1 MALPIEERSCLCD
14 SQDCWICVEEF
25 KLTMEDIQRARD
37 NWEQIEREAIQRL
50 LDAIAEEDKK
60 NER

>member
-1 MALPIEERSCLCD
+1 MSLPIEERLCLCD
-14 SQDCWICVEEF
+14 NCWICEEDA
-25 KLTMEDIQRARD
+25 KITMEDLQRARD